1 MILPNSRILRS
12 KVFGLGV
19 SFQWILYVSMNMR
32 LVSAYENY
40 YIQVKYKLQYQLVR
54 LAFEANGK
62 LVNVS

>member
-1 MILPNSRILRS
+1 M
-12 KVFGLGV
+12 
-19 SFQWILYVSMNMR
+19 SMNMR

-54 LAFEANGK
+54 LEFEANGK

>member
-1 MILPNSRILRS
+1 M
-12 KVFGLGV
+12 
-19 SFQWILYVSMNMR
+19 SMNMR